1 MNNYLVILPVLLPLI
16 LGYASLYIKFKSDKK
31 RTDYAII
38 CTLVN
43 SVTVFLMLF
52 TMRDAAADIFRFTE
66 TLSIKFR
73 IDGLGCVFAGM
84 VSFLWPLATV
94 YASEY
99 MKHEGKIEK
108 FFAFYL
114 MTFGVTV
121 GLAFSANMLTMYLC
135 YECLTFITLPLVT
148 HAMDKRADYAGK
160 KYIVYSVGG
169 ASLSFVGMML
179 MLFYNGSIEFA
190 YGGVLTNAEP
200 VLLVAYLLM
209 FIGFGVKA
217 AIFPLHGWLP
227 AASVAPTTVTA
238 LLHAVAVVKAGVFA
252 IMRTTYYFF
261 GTEFLKGTWVQ
272 DVVMC
277 IAIVT
282 IAFGSWTAARSR
294 HLKRRFA
301 FSTVSQLSYILFGV
315 TLMTPEG
322 FEGGMAHMVFH
333 GIIKIVLFYTAGAIL
348 YCNHVEYVDDIEGF
362 ARKMRKTFWFF
373 TTCSLALIGV
383 PPLPGFLSKF
393 ALATSAAREMSAEN
407 MLPFFGICVIM
418 FSAFMTA
425 IYLFEIIL
433 KAYFP
438 SKCFNDL
445 HLEEVKDAPNR
456 MIIPMAVI
464 SVVMVSIIFWA
475 NPLFDFLGNVAKGGF

>member
-1 MNNYLVILPVLLPLI
+1 MNNYLVLLPVILPLV
-16 LGYASLYIKFKSDKK
+16 LGYASMHIKFENDKK

-38 CTLVN
+38 CTAIN
-43 SVTVFLMLF
+43 SVIVFAMLF
-52 TMRDAAADIFRFTE
+52 FMGGAQVNAFNFTQNLGI
-66 TLSIKFR
+66 TFK
-73 IDGLGCVFAGM
+73 IDGLGTVFAAM

-99 MKHEGKIEK
+99 MKHEGKMQK

-135 YECLTFITLPLVT
+135 YEGLTFITLPLVT
-148 HAMDKRADYAGK
+148 HSMDKRAEYAGK
-160 KYIVYSVGG
+160 KYLIYSVGG
-169 ASLSFVGMML
+169 ASLSFIGMMI
-179 MLFYNGSIEFA
+179 MLFYTGSIEFR
-190 YGGVLTNAEP
+190 YGGIVTAGEP

-252 IMRTTYYFF
+252 IMRTTFYFF
-261 GTEFLKGTWVQ
+261 GPFLLKGTWVQ
-272 DVVMC
+272 NVVMTM
-277 IAIVT
+277 AIITVC
-282 IAFGSWTAARSR
+282 FGSWSAAKSR

-301 FSTVSQLSYILFGV
+301 YSTVSQLAYITFGI
-315 TLMTPEG
+315 TLMSAESFKG
-322 FEGGMAHMVFH
+322 SMAHMLFH

-348 YCNHVEYVDDIEGF
+348 YTNHKEFVDDIEGY
-362 ARKMRKTFWFF
+362 ANKMPKTFFLF
-373 TTCSLALIGV
+373 TVSSFALIGI
-383 PPLPGFLSKF
+383 PPMPGFLSKYT
-393 ALATSAAREMSAEN
+393 LATAAIKELSPDN
-407 MLPFFGICVIM
+407 ILPLLGVCALM

-425 IYLFEIIL
+425 VYLIEIIT

-438 SKCFNDL
+438 SK
-445 HLEEVKDAPNR
+445 HLDKEELSHVKEASPR
-456 MIIPMAVI
+456 LFVPMAVI
-464 SVVMVSIIFWA
+464 TAVMVSIIFWA
-475 NPLFDFLGNVAKGGF
+475 TPLFNFLETVAKGGF

>member
-1 MNNYLVILPVLLPLI
+1 MNNLIVILPVMLPLI
-16 LGYASLYIKFKSDKK
+16 LGYASLHIKFENGKK
-31 RTDYAII
+31 LTDYAII
-38 CTLVN
+38 CTAIN
-43 SVTVFLMLF
+43 SIIVFIMLF
-52 TMRDAAADIFRFTE
+52 AARGMSVNVFDFTDV
-66 TLSIKFR
+66 LGIKFKV
-73 IDGLGCVFAGM
+73 DGLGCVFAGM

-99 MKHEGKIEK
+99 MKHEGRMKK

-121 GLAFSANMLTMYLC
+121 GLAFSANMLTLYLC
-135 YECLTFITLPLVT
+135 YEGLTFITLPLVT
-148 HAMDKRADYAGK
+148 HSMDKRAEYAGK
-160 KYIVYSVGG
+160 KYIIYSVGG
-169 ASLSFVGMML
+169 ASMSFIGMMI

-190 YGGVLTNAEP
+190 YGGVVANGEP
-200 VLLVAYLLM
+200 VLLIAYLLM

-261 GTEFLKGTWVQ
+261 GTGFLKGTWVQ

-282 IAFGSWTAARSR
+282 VLFGSWTAARSR

-301 FSTVSQLSYILFGV
+301 YSTVSQLSYILFGITV
-315 TLMTPEG
+315 MTAESFVG
-322 FEGGMAHMVFH
+322 SMAHMLFH
-333 GIIKIVLFYTAGAIL
+333 GLIKIVLFYTAGAIL
-348 YCNHVEYVDDIEGF
+348 YTNHREYVDEIEGF
-362 ARKMRKTFWFF
+362 ARKMRKTFWLF
-373 TTCSLALIGV
+373 TLCSIALIGI

-393 ALATSAAREMSAEN
+393 TLATSAVSEMSVDN
-407 MLPFFGICVIM
+407 ILPFIGVCALM

-425 IYLFEIIL
+425 VYLFEIII

-445 HLEEVKDAPNR
+445 HLEEVEEAPPR
-456 MIIPMAVI
+456 MFVPMAVI
-464 SVVMVSIIFWA
+464 SVVMVSVIFWA
-475 NPLFDFLGNVAKGGF
+475 NPLFDFLGNIAKGGF

>member
-1 MNNYLVILPVLLPLI
+1 MNNILVILPVILPLA
-16 LGYASLYIKFKSDKK
+16 LGYASMHISFENDKK
-31 RTDYAII
+31 LTDYAII
-38 CTLVN
+38 CTAVN
-43 SVTVFLMLF
+43 SIIVFVMLF
-52 TMRDAAADIFRFTE
+52 MLKGESVNVFTFTD
-66 TLSIKFR
+66 TLSIKFK

-99 MKHEGKIEK
+99 MKHEGKMQK

-135 YECLTFITLPLVT
+135 YEALTFITLPLVT
-148 HAMDKRADYAGK
+148 HSMDKRAEYAGR
-160 KYIVYSVGG
+160 KYLIYSVGG

-179 MLFYNGSIEFA
+179 MLFYNGSIDFV
-190 YGGVLTNAEP
+190 YGGVVANGEP

-261 GTEFLKGTWVQ
+261 GTGFLKGTWVQ

-282 IAFGSWTAARSR
+282 VLFGSWSAARSR

-301 FSTVSQLSYILFGV
+301 FSTVSQLSYIIFGV
-315 TLMTPEG
+315 TLMTAES
-322 FEGGMAHMVFH
+322 FEGSMAHMLFH
-333 GIIKIVLFYTAGAIL
+333 GLIKIVLFYTAGAIL
-348 YCNHVEYVDDIEGF
+348 YTNHKEYVDDIEGF
-362 ARKMRKTFWFF
+362 ARKMRKTFWLF
-373 TTCSLALIGV
+373 TLCSIALIGI

-393 ALATSAAREMSAEN
+393 TLATSAVSEMSVDN
-407 MLPFFGICVIM
+407 ILPFIGICALM

-425 IYLFEIIL
+425 VYLFEIII

-445 HLEEVKDAPNR
+445 HLEEVKEAPAR
-456 MIIPMAVI
+456 MFVPMAII
-464 SVVMVSIIFWA
+464 SAVMVSVIFWA

>member
-1 MNNYLVILPVLLPLI
+1 MMNFIVILPVILPLV
-16 LGYASLYIKFKSDKK
+16 LGYASLHIKFENDKK

-38 CTLVN
+38 CTAIN
-43 SVTVFLMLF
+43 SIIVFIMLF
-52 TMRDAAADIFRFTE
+52 AAQGMAVNVFSFTDALNIRF
-66 TLSIKFR
+66 K
-73 IDGLGCVFAGM
+73 IDGLGCVFAAM

-99 MKHEGKIEK
+99 MKHEGGMKK

-135 YECLTFITLPLVT
+135 YEGLTFITLPLVT
-148 HAMDKRADYAGK
+148 HSMDKRAEYAGK

-169 ASLSFVGMML
+169 ASLSFIGMML
-179 MLFYNGSIEFA
+179 KLFYNGSIEFA
-190 YGGVLTNAEP
+190 YGGVVANGEP

-261 GTEFLKGTWVQ
+261 GTQFLKGTWVQ

-282 IAFGSWTAARSR
+282 VLFGSWTAARSR

-301 FSTVSQLSYILFGV
+301 YSTVSQLSYILFGV
-315 TLMTPEG
+315 TLMTAES
-322 FEGGMAHMVFH
+322 FEGSMAHMLFH
-333 GIIKIVLFYTAGAIL
+333 GLIKIVLFYTAGAIL
-348 YCNHVEYVDDIEGF
+348 YTNHREYVDEIEGF
-362 ARKMRKTFWFF
+362 ARKMKNSFWLF
-373 TTCSLALIGV
+373 TLCSIALIGI

-393 ALATSAAREMSAEN
+393 TLATSAVSEMSIDN
-407 MLPFFGICVIM
+407 ILPFIGVCALM

-425 IYLFEIIL
+425 VYLFEIII

-445 HLEEVKDAPNR
+445 HLEEVKEAPAR
-456 MIIPMAVI
+456 MFVPMAII
-464 SVVMVSIIFWA
+464 SAVMVSVIFWA